1 MKKIISV
8 LLALVLLLSAVFPS
22 LVFAE
27 SNNTESLEWK
37 NTNNWFKN
45 TSGSTNI
52 GNNTGAVAYTAG
64 SGLTLDT
71 TTFTGKETLKLDANY
86 FRVSLPLNTKANT
99 DYRLTFSYYS
109 DAVAAVTPA
118 ESATLKEKTYA
129 IVNTGIFIPNH
140 PNFEGVAGDRLGLAY
155 TMSYLSTYAYNYQM
169 NTPAGHLWTVDST
182 GAKTGFADQN
192 FDGAPDKDARTFK
205 PMANFHDIEVGKWYT
220 LSFEFNSRDFKDITF
235 TLLKGKGN
243 MWLGDIKLEEVQ
255 KTDPDP
261 NPNPNPNPNPDP
273 EPTDDYF
280 ETPSNWGASVQGS
293 TSSPCKNILVD
304 GISDTTVA
312 TAIPWAKYTN
322 NSETVTGSGT
332 SLLIDNPNH
341 TSHIKLPNIETGATY
356 KLKFSYKPTGGDVS
370 PSVLKFVGIFD
381 PEFTQSKITA
391 DTTLTYSNLKTGFVA
406 VDSYTVLGAKRLRF
420 ENGIYKDGCEY
431 GKTNDNYYDESAWR
445 EITIHFTAKE
455 GLDNLY
461 LLIAYTTE
469 AKKLLVDDFSLEKVD
484 SIPAEEMPGWVDPN
498 YTAPNKV
505 TIDFEGEAK
514 QYSHLLIKDRVTY
527 ETVEGRDGKETSALH
542 INEVIEPYSNVTYP
556 GYGTVTTHTD
566 PVFTIPVQ
574 PGTLYSVSVW
584 LKADEPAELYD
595 YRQRRFSLIYDFRN
609 THADSIIQG
618 DYYYNLQKA
627 PYYEWVEYTYEF
639 VTLPNQYTASFGI
652 NAAEAHPS
660 FWIDDITYTQ
670 VPAGYRETTA
680 LSYCEEPFNVISNN
694 SIALSNTAREKTVL
708 EIPVLANS
716 QSTFGINLSGKGKF
730 TLAWDKEGKD
740 VIRTYNVA
748 DVKERLGGVLVMG
761 GAHDKLYAI
770 FEPQG
775 SGITYSDLYVF
786 KRYSLVTNSDI
797 GYEENIN
804 AREPLSFSNIPT
816 INADSLEAAT
826 SQSVLEEDYL
836 NSPSTGDTAEAIWLV
851 AITFAISAVAVL
863 LLGKRKNKSIKE

>member
-1 MKKIISV
+1 V
-8 LLALVLLLSAVFPS
+8 QSA
-22 LVFAE
+22 
-27 SNNTESLEWK
+27 
-37 NTNNWFKN
+37 
-45 TSGSTNI
+45 
-52 GNNTGAVAYTAG
+52 
-64 SGLTLDT
+64 
-71 TTFTGKETLKLDANY
+71 
-86 FRVSLPLNTKANT
+86 
-99 DYRLTFSYYS
+99 
-109 DAVAAVTPA
+109 
-118 ESATLKEKTYA
+118 
-129 IVNTGIFIPNH
+129 
-140 PNFEGVAGDRLGLAY
+140 
-155 TMSYLSTYAYNYQM
+155 Q
-169 NTPAGHLWTVDST
+169 
-182 GAKTGFADQN
+182 
-192 FDGAPDKDARTFK
+192 
-205 PMANFHDIEVGKWYT
+205 
-220 LSFEFNSRDFKDITF
+220 
-235 TLLKGKGN
+235 
-243 MWLGDIKLEEVQ
+243 
-255 KTDPDP
+255 
-261 NPNPNPNPNPDP
+261 P
-273 EPTDDYF
+273 EPTPTPGGADNYF

-293 TSSPCKNILVD
+293 TSSPCRNILVD
-304 GISDTTVA
+304 GISDTSVA
-312 TAIPWAKYTN
+312 TKITWAKYTN
-322 NSETVTGSGT
+322 NSATVTGRGT

-341 TSHIKLPNIETGATY
+341 TSHIKLPNIEIGATY
-356 KLKFSYKPTGGDVS
+356 KLKFSYKPTGGDAS
-370 PSVLKFVGIFD
+370 ASVLRFVGIFD

-566 PVFTIPVQ
+566 PVFTFPVQ

-584 LKADEPAELYD
+584 LKADEPAELYA
-595 YRQRRFSLIYDFRN
+595 YRQKKFFLIYDFRN
-609 THADSIIQG
+609 THADSITQN
-618 DYYYNLQKA
+618 DWYYNLQRT
-627 PYYEWVEYTYEF
+627 PYDWVEYTYEF

-652 NAAEAHPS
+652 NAAESHPS
-660 FWIDDITYTQ
+660 FWVDDITYTK

-694 SIALSNTAREKTVL
+694 SIALSNTVKEKTVL

-716 QSTFGINLSGKGKF
+716 QSTFGINISGKGKF
-730 TLAWDKEGKD
+730 TLAWDKEGEN

-761 GAHDKLYAI
+761 GANDKLYAI

-786 KRYSLVTNSDI
+786 KRYSLVTNSDL
-797 GYEENIN
+797 GYDENIN
-804 AREPLSFSNIPT
+804 ARVPLSFSNIPT
-816 INADSLEAAT
+816 INADSLEAST

-836 NSPSTGDTAEAIWLV
+836 NSPSTGDTTEAIWLV